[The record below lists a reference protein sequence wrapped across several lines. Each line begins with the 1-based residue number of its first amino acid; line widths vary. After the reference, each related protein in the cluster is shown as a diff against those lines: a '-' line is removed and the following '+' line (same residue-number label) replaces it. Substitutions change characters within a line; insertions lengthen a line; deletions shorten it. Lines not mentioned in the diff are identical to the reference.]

1 MAFLDSL
8 KEVGAKGL
16 DKAKEVGELGKLKF
30 DKAGAE
36 NEIKAIYAEV
46 GQALIEKF
54 PEFFNENFGDK
65 VAKLGELKTKIA
77 EIESAI
83 AAVKEDK

>member
-30 DKAGAE
+30 DKAGTE
-36 NEIKAIYAEV
+36 NEIKSIYSEV
-46 GQALIEKF
+46 GQLLIEKF
-54 PEFFNENFGDK
+54 PEFFSENFGDQA
-65 VAKLGELKTKIA
+65 AKLEELKEKIA
-77 EIESAI
+77 QLEASI
-83 AAVKEDK
+83 AALKD

>member
-16 DKAKEVGELGKLKF
+16 DKAKEVGEIGKLKF

-36 NEIKAIYAEV
+36 NELKAIYTEV

-54 PEFFNENFGDK
+54 PEFFNENFGDQ
-65 VAKLGELKTKIA
+65 VAKLGELKKKIA
-77 EIESAI
+77 ELEASI
-83 AAVKEDK
+83 ATLKD

>member
-36 NEIKAIYAEV
+36 NEIKAIYTEV
-46 GQALIEKF
+46 GQMLIEKF
-54 PEFFNENFGDK
+54 PEFFNENFGDQ
-65 VAKLGELKTKIA
+65 VAKLGEIKAKIA
-77 EIESAI
+77 DLEAAI
-83 AAVKEDK
+83 TAVKEDK